1 MAVERGRE
9 NLARAQGNAR
19 ASGGKAVSNG
29 EIFEFES
36 KNRSFSIHGG
46 CIVSLRSNKKNMNTS
61 TNGRASYASDEE
73 RWRAV
78 VRKDRNAD
86 GKFFY
91 SVKTTGVYCRPSCF
105 ARPARRENVTFHKSP
120 EDAERA
126 GFRACKRCKPKGPA
140 SAEKHAAMVAAACSA
155 IETAEESPDLDALAS
170 SAGMSRFHFHRIFK
184 SVTGLTPKAF
194 AAAHRS
200 ERMRKELPKRNTIT
214 EAIYEAGFNSN
225 GRFYASS
232 SEMLGMKPKNYRGG
246 GAGATIRFAIGQ
258 CSLGSILV
266 GASEKGVCAIMMGD
280 DPDALA
286 RDLQDRFP
294 KADLIGADRDFERLV
309 AKVVGFIEAPKVGLD
324 LPLDLRG
331 TIFQRRVW
339 KALREIPIG
348 STASY
353 SKIADRIGS
362 PRAIRAVA
370 QACAS
375 NAIAVAIPCHRVVR
389 SDGSLSGYRWGVER
403 KRALLKREQ
412 LAA

>member
-1 MAVERGRE
+1 MRGLR
-9 NLARAQGNAR
+9 
-19 ASGGKAVSNG
+19 GGKAVSNG

-46 CIVSLRSNKKNMNTS
+46 FIVSLRSNKKNMNTS

-200 ERMRKELPKRNTIT
+200 ERMRKELPRRHTIT